1 MQFYILNKTTKTLSK
16 TTRIYR
22 NIHKWIALPT
32 FAFLFIIGTT
42 GLLLGWKKQ
51 LQLLPKT
58 QNGLTANSEKWI
70 HSDSVFKIATH
81 FAQDVLKKD
90 ANIDRMDFRPSK
102 GIVKIL
108 FENHFTELQIDLT
121 SGEVISV
128 SNRTSDIIEKLH
140 DGSIFDYYIDTTND
154 AFKLFYT
161 SSVSIGLILL
171 SFTGFWLWYNPKRI
185 RKQKHL
191 HN

>member
-1 MQFYILNKTTKTLSK
+1 LKKTGNNLSK
-16 TTRIYR
+16 NTRVYR
-22 NIHKWIALPT
+22 SIHKWTALPV
-32 FAFLFIIGTT
+32 FVFLFITGST

-58 QNGLTANSEKWI
+58 QTGLTVNPEKWL
-70 HSDSVFKIATH
+70 HTDSIYKIATNYSQH
-81 FAQDVLKKD
+81 VLKKG
-90 ANIDRMDFRPSK
+90 AHIDRMDIRPSK
-102 GIVKIL
+102 GVVKIL

-121 SGEVISV
+121 TGKVLSV
-128 SNRTSDIIEKLH
+128 SNRSSDFIEKMH
-140 DGSIFDYYIDTTND
+140 DGSIIDYYVDTPND
-154 AFKLFYT
+154 EVKLFYT

-185 RKQKHL
+185 RKQKHS

>member
-1 MQFYILNKTTKTLSK
+1 MKKTINTLSK

-58 QNGLTANSEKWI
+58 QSGLTANSEKWI

-185 RKQKHL
+185 RKQKQL

>member
-1 MQFYILNKTTKTLSK
+1 MQFYILKKTIKTLSK

-58 QNGLTANSEKWI
+58 QSGLTANSEKWI

-81 FAQDVLKKD
+81 YAQDVLKKD
-90 ANIDRMDFRPSK
+90 
-102 GIVKIL
+102 
-108 FENHFTELQIDLT
+108 
-121 SGEVISV
+121 
-128 SNRTSDIIEKLH
+128 
-140 DGSIFDYYIDTTND
+140 
-154 AFKLFYT
+154 
-161 SSVSIGLILL
+161 
-171 SFTGFWLWYNPKRI
+171 
-185 RKQKHL
+185 
-191 HN
+191 

>member
-1 MQFYILNKTTKTLSK
+1 LKKTTNTLSK

-22 NIHKWIALPT
+22 NIHKWIALPA

-58 QNGLTANSEKWI
+58 QSGLTANSEKWI
-70 HSDSVFKIATH
+70 HSDSIFKIATH
-81 FAQDVLKKD
+81 YSQNVLKKD

-128 SNRTSDIIEKLH
+128 SNRTSDFIEKLH
-140 DGSIFDYYIDTTND
+140 DGSIIDYYIDTPND
-154 AFKLFYT
+154 EVKLFYT
-161 SSVSIGLILL
+161 SSVSISLILL

-185 RKQKHL
+185 RKQKHS